1 MPPKRIKLNHCSFD
15 VFNLATTEILAE
27 HLGLQTYG
35 RLRQSNKQLN
45 LLLIDFEWRI
55 LKRVQN
61 KESVA
66 ARALIAQHKDPT
78 FDVETIIDDLNVDY
92 DTWNTLPLRGFIDE
106 LNPNNI
112 KRYGIPSTMID
123 DALTKTARL
132 SDNLSLE
139 FALQGL
145 CSIVCRKAKD
155 KCKSRSE
162 YKFSKWNPTDKIN
175 IKKVKALMEYTNIE
189 RAIEN
194 KEFAYFVY
202 NQLDLQLLRV
212 CPAWQSIELFLKHR
226 ELPYTENDIKTFGWS
241 IQDLVDTARGKIKH

>member
-15 VFNLATTEILAE
+15 VFNLATTEIIAE
-27 HLGLQTYG
+27 HLDLQTYG
-35 RLRQSNKQLN
+35 RLRQTNKQLN

-66 ARALIAQHKDPT
+66 ARALIAKHKDHT
-78 FDVETIIDDLNVDY
+78 FDVDTIIDDLSVDY
-92 DTWNTLPLRGFIDE
+92 DIWNTFPLRGFIDE
-106 LNPNNI
+106 LNPDNI
-112 KRYGIPSTMID
+112 KRYGIPSAMID

-145 CSIVCRKAKD
+145 CNIVCRKAKD
-155 KCKSRSE
+155 KCKSYSE
-162 YKFSKWNPTDKIN
+162 YKFSKWSPTDKVN

-189 RAIEN
+189 CAIEN

-202 NQLDLQLLRV
+202 NQLDLQLLKV
-212 CPAWQSIELFLKHR
+212 CPMWQSIKLFLKYR

-241 IQDLVDTARGKIKH
+241 IQDLVDTVCGKIKH

>member
-15 VFNLATTEILAE
+15 VFNLDTIEILAE
-27 HLGLQTYG
+27 HLDLQTYG

-55 LKRVQN
+55 LQRVQN

-66 ARALIAQHKDPT
+66 ARALIVQHKCYG
-78 FDVETIIDDLNVDY
+78 FDADSIIEDLDVDDNI
-92 DTWNTLPLRGFIDE
+92 WNTLPLRGFIDE

-145 CSIVCRKAKD
+145 CKIVCRKAED

-162 YKFSKWNPTDKIN
+162 YKFSKWNPTDKVN
-175 IKKVKALMEYTNIE
+175 IKKVKALMEYSNIDC
-189 RAIEN
+189 AIEN
-194 KEFAYFVY
+194 EEFAYFVY

-212 CPAWQSIELFLKHR
+212 CPAWQSIELFLKYR